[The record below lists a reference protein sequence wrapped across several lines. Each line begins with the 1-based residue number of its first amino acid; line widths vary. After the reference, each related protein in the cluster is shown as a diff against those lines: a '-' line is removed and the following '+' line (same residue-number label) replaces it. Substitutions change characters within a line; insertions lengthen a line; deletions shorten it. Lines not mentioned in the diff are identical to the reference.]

1 MHIAF
6 FSDQH
11 PATLGGLQVS
21 LGLQRRHLER
31 RGHTVT
37 VCAPGS
43 KRTPSPDHARPDDVS
58 LGAVQVGEHSF
69 SLAGSRFD
77 DAIDLAFARKP
88 PVDCVH
94 VQGDVWGAWNGYRF
108 AARRDLPLV
117 HTMHTNIEVGLPA
130 ILPFPR
136 TGFRLLYAAQRRFLE
151 TSKVR
156 SIAGYTRAFAE
167 RADIIIAPSAHFAER
182 LRGYGIDE
190 EIHVLPT
197 GVDDALLDV
206 VSGLHRAPRSRPL
219 LVWPGRLSQE
229 KRIGDFF
236 EAFARAGVDADIHV
250 YGAGNELARARRTA
264 VELGLSRRVAFFG
277 AVAHQSVLR
286 AMRNAD
292 AVVQS
297 SVGYETQ
304 GLTVYEAVSVGTPV
318 ILRDRSIAL
327 DIPAEFR
334 RTAEDESVDAFAN
347 AIRRFVQHEYPR
359 GIRHAPSEKFAQSR
373 LTARAEELY
382 REAQAVH
389 ARRNVLA
396 PATGARYAA

>member
-21 LGLQRRHLER
+21 LGLQRKHLEL

-37 VCAPGS
+37 ACTPKS
-43 KRTPSPDHARPDDVS
+43 KRTPSSQYARADDV
-58 LGAVQVGEHSF
+58 LVGAAQVGEHSF
-69 SLAGSRFD
+69 SIAGPRFD
-77 DAIDLAFARKP
+77 EAIDRAFARKA

-94 VQGDVWGAWNGYRF
+94 IQGDVWGAWNGYRF
-108 AARRDLPLV
+108 AARHDLPLV

-136 TGFRLLYAAQRRFLE
+136 AIFRMLFAAQQHYLNA
-151 TSKVR
+151 SKIR
-156 SIAGYTRAFAE
+156 TIADYTRAFAD
-167 RADIIIAPSAHFAER
+167 RADVVIAPSTHFAAR
-182 LRGYGIDE
+182 LHTYGIDD

-206 VSGLHRAPRSRPL
+206 VRTSSRKPRSRPVL
-219 LVWPGRLSQE
+219 LWPGRVSQE

-236 EAFARAGVDADIHV
+236 EAFARAGVDADVHV
-250 YGAGNELARARRTA
+250 YGAGGDLAHARRRT
-264 VELGLSRRVAFFG
+264 VELGIDSHVTFFG
-277 AVAHQSVLR
+277 AVPHQDVLW

-297 SVGYETQ
+297 SIGYETQ

-318 ILRDRSIAL
+318 ILRDRNIAL
-327 DIPAEFR
+327 DLPEDLRYTAADASIASFSAVIREFVRCELAAGTR
-334 RTAEDESVDAFAN
+334 R
-347 AIRRFVQHEYPR
+347 P
-359 GIRHAPSEKFAQSR
+359 PSESFAQSR

-382 REAQAVH
+382 EQAQAIHGRRRSQRLEVGAPH
-389 ARRNVLA
+389 AA
-396 PATGARYAA
+396 